1 MATLTQ
7 KKLARAVRF
16 LQSAEA
22 FLDGLAALQK
32 ARADMIADG
41 MAFVDADFTGVTAHI
56 SAADL
61 GLLESTIDALP
72 AALTGH
78 LTNITKIAGR

>member
-7 KKLARAVRF
+7 KKLARAIRF

-22 FLDGLAALQK
+22 MLDAIAALQK
-32 ARADMIADG
+32 ARADMVADG
-41 MAFVDADFTGVTAHI
+41 MAFVDADFTGLVAHI

-61 GLLESTIDALP
+61 TSLQSTIDALP
-72 AALTGH
+72 TVLAGH